1 MRTALLITAKDL
13 RQRVRDR
20 SVILFAVAAPLGLA
34 FIFSLLLG
42 GVTSFHADYV
52 VVDLD
57 GGPQAAAFRTEVLGG
72 LEQAGVAA
80 IATRATEAD
89 GRLAVEAA
97 DAQGWRADAAFIIP
111 VGFSEAI
118 VSGQPTSIGVVG
130 ARDAGL
136 ETEVARSIADRFAD
150 GVASIQLAARTVAG
164 LRGTPPTAPELAAIV
179 AAARQPAIA
188 LVDSD
193 ARMRQLSWATFF
205 ASAMAILFLFFAVQS
220 GIVSLFEERRQ
231 GTLARML
238 AGPIRPETILGGKV
252 LGSFV
257 TGVLSLTVL
266 VVASTLMLGA
276 DWGPPAGVAMVVV
289 AAVLAAIGITLLV
302 TSFMKTADGAGAANS
317 AVAMT
322 LGILGGTFSPS
333 AQAPEAMQTLSLIT
347 PHAWFLRGLAEM
359 QGGGT
364 IADALPS
371 VGVLLAV
378 AGVTGALGF
387 ARARRLVAPR

>member
-136 ETEVARSIADRFAD
+136 ETEVARSIAARFAD

>member
-1 MRTALLITAKDL
+1 MRSALLITAKDL

-20 SVILFAVAAPLGLA
+20 SVILFGVAAPFGLA

-42 GVTSFHADYV
+42 GATSFHADYV

-57 GGPQAAAFRTEVLGG
+57 GGPQATAFREQVLGG
-72 LEQAGVAA
+72 LERAGVAT
-80 IATRATEAD
+80 IATRSTEAD

-97 DAQGWRADAAFIIP
+97 DAEGWRADAAFIIP

-118 VSGQPTSIGVVG
+118 TSGQPTSIAVVG

-136 ETEVARSIADRFAD
+136 ATEVGRSVAAAFAD
-150 GVASIQLAARTVAG
+150 GVASIQLAVHTVTG
-164 LRGTPPTAPELAAIV
+164 LRGEPPAGPELAAIV
-179 AAARQPAIA
+179 VAAQQPAIA

-193 ARMRQLSWATFF
+193 AQMRQLSWNTFF

-238 AGPIRPETILGGKV
+238 AGPIRPEAILGGKA

-266 VVASTLMLGA
+266 AVASTLMLGA
-276 DWGPPAGVAMVVV
+276 EWGPPAGVALVVV

-333 AQAPEAMQTLSLIT
+333 AQAPEAMQTLSLVT

-371 VGVLLAV
+371 VGILLAV
-378 AGVTGALGF
+378 GLVTGAIGF